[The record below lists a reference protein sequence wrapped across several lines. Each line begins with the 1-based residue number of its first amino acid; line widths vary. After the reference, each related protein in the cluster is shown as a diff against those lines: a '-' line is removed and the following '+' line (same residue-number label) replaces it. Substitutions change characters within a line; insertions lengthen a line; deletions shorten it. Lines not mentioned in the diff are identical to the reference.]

1 MLATV
6 GGIAGV
12 AFGADFFLDG
22 IVTVAKGL
30 GVSEEVISVTIIAV
44 GTAIPELATSC
55 VAAYRKQNDIALG
68 NIIGAN
74 IWNIVLIVGSIATMG
89 KIEVSAQ
96 YVVYDI
102 WVMLFASFM
111 LLPIMMFKHKIV
123 RTEALFMLGC
133 YAAYLYGLYLIST
146 GEWFMM

>member
-1 MLATV
+1 M
-6 GGIAGV
+6 
-12 AFGADFFLDG
+12 
-22 IVTVAKGL
+22 
-30 GVSEEVISVTIIAV
+30 
-44 GTAIPELATSC
+44 ATSC

-89 KIEVSAQ
+89 KVEVSTQ

-123 RTEALFMLGC
+123 RTEAFFMLFC
-133 YAAYLYGLYLIST
+133 YVAYLIGLFFIAT
-146 GEWFMM
+146 GKLVL